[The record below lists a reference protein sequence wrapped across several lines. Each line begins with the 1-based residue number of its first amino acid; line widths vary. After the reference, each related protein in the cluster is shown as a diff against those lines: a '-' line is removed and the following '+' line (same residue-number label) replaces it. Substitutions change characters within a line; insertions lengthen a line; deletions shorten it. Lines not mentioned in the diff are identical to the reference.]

1 MFSTIIVESKLSRII
16 NIYYD
21 IVFGSKLSRIVSV

>member
-1 MFSTIIVESKLSRII
+1 MFSTIIVGSNLSRIV
-16 NIYYD
+16 NVYYD

>member
-1 MFSTIIVESKLSRII
+1 MFSMIVFGKKLSRKSMFST
-16 NIYYD
+16 